1 MYLSS
6 ESKGADQLIYAF
18 ILAYAK
24 SRFSYDAA
32 HTYAITRKS
41 YNQNLIF
48 ALKAN
53 LEIT

>member
-6 ESKGADQLIYAF
+6 ESKGADQLICAF
-18 ILAYAK
+18 FLAYAK
-24 SRFSYDAA
+24 SSFSYDAA
-32 HTYAITRKS
+32 HIYAITRNS

-48 ALKAN
+48 ALKTN